1 MRAVIIGTGPA
12 GISAAETLRR
22 LDPACE
28 VTSLSAEPYPPYSPP
43 AMADHFL
50 TGREETLYWKGVDI
64 AEQLRIDERREAVVS
79 GIDCDNR
86 EVVLQDG
93 GRVGYEALIIAS
105 GSRLYAPIK
114 GADKPGVLD
123 FKSLKTAN
131 ELVGKVRRSE
141 ASKALIVGAGLIG
154 VELSLLLVELGLK
167 VTVIERESWVM
178 PRILDQ
184 ETASVV
190 ETALMKR
197 GVDLRLGVSVD
208 DCFGEPDVTSVRLHS
223 GAVEHADLFV
233 AATGVRPH
241 VEFLAGTPVAV
252 GWGVQVDEYMGT
264 PIKDVYA
271 AGDVAEAADLLSG
284 ERYVHAIFPNAVAQ
298 GRVAAANALGSKVR
312 YEGAESMNSLKH
324 LGVPVV
330 AIGTIQGAD
339 EVVKGGTKGSV
350 RSLYL
355 KDNRIIGVQL
365 ALDTSAAGLYRSL
378 MLRRVNVRRYI
389 REIQSPDFSP
399 ADSIFTWPSL
409 PHTPLATRATS

>member
-1 MRAVIIGTGPA
+1 
-12 GISAAETLRR
+12 
-22 LDPACE
+22 
-28 VTSLSAEPYPPYSPP
+28 
-43 AMADHFL
+43 
-50 TGREETLYWKGVDI
+50 
-64 AEQLRIDERREAVVS
+64 
-79 GIDCDNR
+79 
-86 EVVLQDG
+86 
-93 GRVGYEALIIAS
+93 
-105 GSRLYAPIK
+105 
-114 GADKPGVLD
+114 
-123 FKSLKTAN
+123 
-131 ELVGKVRRSE
+131 
-141 ASKALIVGAGLIG
+141 
-154 VELSLLLVELGLK
+154 
-167 VTVIERESWVM
+167 
-178 PRILDQ
+178 
-184 ETASVV
+184 
-190 ETALMKR
+190 
-197 GVDLRLGVSVD
+197 
-208 DCFGEPDVTSVRLHS
+208 
-223 GAVEHADLFV
+223 VEHADLFV

-378 MLRRVNVRRYI
+378 MLRRVNVRRIFERYRAPI
-389 REIQSPDFSP
+389 SLPLTPFSP
-399 ADSIFTWPSL
+399 GPRFLTPPLQPGRHLDLGSQLIGGEPVSEPVGAPTPDRNRLIPPSARKSPGDRVL
-409 PHTPLATRATS
+409 SNLGLDHSAPREDLYNRRRDDGCHRLFVRLYACVLRLHFHS